1 MEFSCEQFGE
11 LRGDDF
17 GSFFGTPSVEVE
29 CEGSE
34 EASYRETPSY
44 RLRVRPFESL
54 YATEKS
60 VRLLNAY
67 YSIWFGE
74 HRVP

>member
-1 MEFSCEQFGE
+1 MEFDSERFGE
-11 LRGDDF
+11 YTCDDF
-17 GSFFGTPSVEVE
+17 GGVFTAPGCSDG

-34 EASYRETPSY
+34 EASYCETPSY
-44 RLRVRPFESL
+44 RLRLRPFESL

-67 YSIWFGE
+67 YSIWFEEDRCG
-74 HRVP
+74 